1 MSETSMPFSPLAN
14 YPGGKRK
21 LMRYLRPVL
30 FGRGAARYVEPFFGG
45 GNSGLYVAHADQAAS
60 YVFNDVDVG
69 IYSMWSTVQHHRE
82 AMKKR
87 ISLYIPRREHH
98 ERMRFLFTD
107 IERPTDPKTIIR
119 LGFAKFAAHRISFSG
134 LGLVGNVLGGP
145 DAKCEVDHR
154 WRPAHHIRCID
165 YWHSV
170 IASRKIVFA
179 NDDWR
184 TVLAGCGENDFVY
197 LDPPYPVE
205 RQFYLHGFTEADH
218 VELAATLKAAKFRWA
233 LSYNNHWSI
242 WRLYDG
248 WADIQRVFS
257 ESAMSR
263 VHTETCELIITPMIP
278 GHLLT
283 N

>member
-1 MSETSMPFSPLAN
+1 MGN
-14 YPGGKRK
+14 YPGSKRK
-21 LMRYLRPVL
+21 LMRDLRPYL
-30 FGRGAARYVEPFFGG
+30 FGHRAARYVEPFFGG
-45 GNSGLYVAHADQAAS
+45 GNAGLYVAHADQAGS

-69 IYSMWSTVQHHRE
+69 IYSIWSSVQQYPE

-98 ERMRFLFTD
+98 EMCRFLFAN

-119 LGFAKFAAHRISFSG
+119 LGFAKFVAHRISFSG
-134 LGLVGNVLGGP
+134 MGLAANSALGSDTSIYP
-145 DAKCEVDHR
+145 VDHR
-154 WRPAHHIRCID
+154 WSPDHHIRCID
-165 YWHSV
+165 YWHGVMSK
-170 IASRKIVFA
+170 RKIVFA

-205 RQFYLHGFTEADH
+205 KQLYWHDFKESDH
-218 VELAATLKAAKFRWA
+218 VDLAAALRDAKFRWC
-233 LSYNNHWSI
+233 LSYNNHHSI

-248 WADIQRVFS
+248 WTDIRRVFS

-263 VHTETCELIITPMIP
+263 KHTETCELIITPKAA
-278 GHLLT
+278 
-283 N
+283 